1 MSIQGVH
8 LIAGE
13 EVAGQ
18 GALRATNPAN
28 GLDLEPVFPEAT
40 SENIDV
46 AVAAALSAHQSRSA
60 ADPEK
65 RAQLLEAAAGQI
77 EAMGSEITDRGM
89 QETGLPQARFEGE
102 RGRTCHQLRLF
113 ASVVREGLFQNPVI
127 QTELADRQPIPRP
140 DLRLGVRA
148 IGPVAVFGASNFPL
162 AFGVAGGDT
171 ASAWAAGCP
180 VVAKGHPAHPGVCEL
195 VGRALQEAVRDVGL
209 PAGMF
214 SLLQGESHDVG
225 ASLVQHP
232 GIRAV
237 AFTGSRAGGTSLWR
251 LARDREVPV
260 EVFAEMGSVNPVFV
274 LPQAMQVR
282 HQQIAEG
289 LAASV
294 RLGVG
299 QFCTCPGI
307 VVIVADENAAAF
319 KEELSQSLCSE
330 PVGTLLHQGIE
341 SGYREAVEQL
351 AKRSGVQVLATGPS
365 GDGPCEAGACLL
377 HVDFASFIEDPKL
390 QREVFGPGIMILECD
405 TAAQY
410 LEVARVLEGQLTAT
424 VHATEEELAAMDS
437 LVHLLEDRAGRLVFN
452 GFPTG
457 VEVGEA
463 MQHGGPWPATTD
475 SRWTSVGSAAIQR
488 FLRPVCWQGFPDAVL
503 PDELRSEASGMRR
516 VDGQWQESGNS

>member
-13 EVAGQ
+13 EIEGE
-18 GALRATNPAN
+18 GTLRAINPVS
-28 GLDLEPVFPEAT
+28 GVELEPTFAEAT
-40 SENIDV
+40 AENIDA
-46 AVAAALSAHQSRSA
+46 AVSAALSVHESRSV
-60 ADPEK
+60 ADPEQ
-65 RAQLLEAAAGQI
+65 RARLLEAAAERI
-77 EAMGSEITDRGM
+77 EALGSEITDRGM

-113 ASVVREGLFQNPVI
+113 ASVVREGPFQKPVI
-127 QTELADRQPIPRP
+127 ETALPDRQPIPRP
-140 DLRLGVRA
+140 DLRLGMRA

-195 VGRALQEAVRDVGL
+195 VGRALQEAVRDVGF

-214 SLLQGESHDVG
+214 SLLQGASFDVG
-225 ASLVQHP
+225 TQLVQHP

-237 AFTGSRAGGTSLWR
+237 AFTGSRAGGIALWR

-260 EVFAEMGSVNPVFV
+260 EVFAEMGSANPVFV
-274 LPQAMQVR
+274 LPEAMQTR
-282 HQQIAEG
+282 RQEIAEG

-307 VVIVADENAAAF
+307 VVIVSDENASAF
-319 KEELSQSLCSE
+319 RDELSQSLCSE
-330 PVGTLLHQGIE
+330 PAGTMLHLGIQQ
-341 SGYREAVEQL
+341 GYRDAVEQL
-351 AKRSGVQVLATGPS
+351 VSRGGVEVIERGPT
-365 GDGPCEAGACLL
+365 GDGTCAAGASLL
-377 HVDFASFIEDPKL
+377 RVDFASFIEDPAM
-390 QREVFGPGIMILECD
+390 QSEVFGPGALLVECNSSEEF
-405 TAAQY
+405 

-424 VHATEEELAAMDS
+424 VHASEAELAQMKP
-437 LVHLLEDRAGRLVFN
+437 LLHLLEDRAGRLVFN
-452 GFPTG
+452 SFPTG

-475 SRWTSVGSAAIQR
+475 SRWTSVGSAAMDR
-488 FLRPVCWQGFPDAVL
+488 FLRPVCWQGFPDDAL
-503 PDELRSEASGMRR
+503 PDELRTGASGMRR
-516 VDGQWQESGNS
+516 IDGHWQESGNS